1 MSFSFNILRLF
12 MAGWL
17 MALTI
22 PSISTVCNEHNSKM
36 GADIEKASVPQTG
49 TDGVQPD
56 AAGILNPDERLLDWS
71 SPDDPDCG
79 QNWALP
85 VKIYHTMV
93 ASAMG
98 FLM

>member
-1 MSFSFNILRLF
+1 MGFSFNILQF
-12 MAGWL
+12 FYGCL

-22 PSISTVCNEHNSKM
+22 PSISTVCNEGHSKM
-36 GADIEKASVPQTG
+36 SADIEKAPVPQTG
-49 TDGVQPD
+49 TDGEQPD
-56 AAGILNPDERLLDWS
+56 AAGISTPDERLLDWS

-93 ASAMG
+93 ASAIG

>member
-1 MSFSFNILRLF
+1 
-12 MAGWL
+12 

-22 PSISTVCNEHNSKM
+22 PSTSTVCNEDNSKM
-36 GADIEKASVPQTG
+36 GAHIEKAPLPQTG
-49 TDGVQPD
+49 TDGVQPAAD
-56 AAGILNPDERLLDWS
+56 AAGILNPDEPLLDWS

>member
-1 MSFSFNILRLF
+1 
-12 MAGWL
+12 MAF
-17 MALTI
+17 TI
-22 PSISTVCNEHNSKM
+22 PSISTVSNEVHDKM
-36 GADIEKASVPQTG
+36 SADIEEAPVPQTG

-56 AAGILNPDERLLDWS
+56 AAGILTPDERLLDWS

-79 QNWALP
+79 QNWALS

-93 ASAMG
+93 AAAMG

>member
-1 MSFSFNILRLF
+1 
-12 MAGWL
+12 

-22 PSISTVCNEHNSKM
+22 PSISTVCNEVQDKM
-36 GADIEKASVPQTG
+36 SADIEKAPVPQTG
-49 TDGVQPD
+49 SDGVQPD
-56 AAGILNPDERLLDWS
+56 SAGILTPDERLLDWS

-79 QNWALP
+79 RNWALP

-93 ASAMG
+93 AAAMG

>member
-1 MSFSFNILRLF
+1 

-36 GADIEKASVPQTG
+36 GVDIEKASVPQTG
-49 TDGVQPD
+49 TDGVQPE

-79 QNWALP
+79 QSWALP

>member
-1 MSFSFNILRLF
+1 
-12 MAGWL
+12 
-17 MALTI
+17 MALSI
-22 PSISTVCNEHNSKM
+22 PSISTGCNEGNSKM
-36 GADIEKASVPQTG
+36 DTDTEKARIPQTG
-49 TDGVQPD
+49 TDVLQPD

-85 VKIYHTMV
+85 VKIYHTAV

>member
-1 MSFSFNILRLF
+1 MS
-12 MAGWL
+12 A
-17 MALTI
+17 
-22 PSISTVCNEHNSKM
+22 H
-36 GADIEKASVPQTG
+36 IEKAPVPQTG

-56 AAGILNPDERLLDWS
+56 AAAILNPAERLLDWS

-85 VKIYHTMV
+85 VKIYHSMV
-93 ASAMG
+93 AAAMG